1 MGIHTP
7 YLAASF
13 FVIGLT
19 GFMSFGVMGPMLWG
33 RGQQDAVLLV
43 AVVFGVFRTFALIYS
58 SVKHRSGRILERA
71 ENLIVDVGVPAPPAP
86 PAPLE
91 ATGEASDRAAC
102 DNGESALPDAASAG
116 ARIEAKDGDE
126 AVDAG
131 VGQGRGG
138 SGSADEGG
146 VCGDVGCADGPR
158 VDGPRR
164 RRAAPP
170 R

>member
-1 MGIHTP
+1 M
-7 YLAASF
+7 
-13 FVIGLT
+13 IGLT

-71 ENLIVDVGVPAPPAP
+71 ENLIVDVGAPAPPAP
-86 PAPLE
+86 PGAN
-91 ATGEASDRAAC
+91 GEASDGAAG
-102 DNGESALPDAASAG
+102 DTGEPALPDAASAG
-116 ARIEAKDGDE
+116 AHIDAKDGDE
-126 AVDAG
+126 AVDAV

-138 SGSADEGG
+138 SGNAEGVG
-146 VCGDVGCADGPR
+146 GDVGCADGPAKN
-158 VDGPRR
+158 DGPRR
-164 RRAAPP
+164 RRVAPLAVAV